1 MNKIKNSLSEIKRNI
16 NGLKSGLVWYFI
28 NACLS
33 YFPSKHMRYWGL
45 KISGMKLN
53 KNIRFYQGFHI
64 RAPKKITIEEGVSIG
79 PKVLLDGRC
88 GLFIGKNAVLAYD
101 CIIWTLNH
109 DYNDIHFCGKGAPVK
124 IGSNSWICS
133 RAIILPGIIIG
144 EGAIVA
150 SGAIVTKNVEPY
162 TIVGGVPAK
171 VIGKRE
177 KKLYDYGYL
186 SSKDYS
192 HIN

>member
-1 MNKIKNSLSEIKRNI
+1 MNVLKDILLKYKKHF
-16 NGLKSGLVWYFI
+16 NGLKSGLVFYFSNYI
-28 NACLS
+28 LS
-33 YFPSKHMRYWGL
+33 FFPSKHIRYFGL
-45 KISGMKLN
+45 KMLGVNLQ

-64 RAPKKITIEEGVSIG
+64 RNPRNISISKGVSIG

-88 GLFIGKNAVLAYD
+88 GLHIGENVVLAYD

-124 IGSNSWICS
+124 IEKYAWVCS
-133 RAIILPGIIIG
+133 RAIILPGITVG

-150 SGAIVTKNVEPY
+150 SGAVVTKDVAPY
-162 TIVGGVPAK
+162 TIVGGIPAK
-171 VIGKRE
+171 IIGNRE
-177 KKLYDYGYL
+177 KKDYNYGYT
-186 SSKDYS
+186 SIKDYS

>member
-1 MNKIKNSLSEIKRNI
+1 MTKGILYKIKRNI
-16 NGLKSGLVWYFI
+16 NGFKSGFIGYFVNI
-28 NACLS
+28 CLS
-33 YFPSKHMRYWGL
+33 YFPSKHIRYWGL
-45 KISGMKLN
+45 KILGMKLK

-64 RAPKKITIEEGVSIG
+64 RAPKNITIEEGVSIG

-109 DYNDIHFCGKGAPVK
+109 DYNDIYFRGKGAPVK

-133 RAIILPGIIIG
+133 RSIILPGIIIG

-150 SGAIVTKNVEPY
+150 SGAIVTKDVEPY
-162 TIVGGVPAK
+162 TIVGGIPAK

-177 KKLYDYGYL
+177 KKPYNYGYL
-186 SSKDYS
+186 SSKDFS